1 MANLLCPTGDIV
13 IIFTFNA
20 TFILHTHDG
29 FIRYYYYYYRVNFL
43 NGHGNGKL
51 HYSDYKWILSNME
64 IALISSPAQSPRRS
78 FVHCRANSFK
88 SCSRVEPVGVGCEL
102 EQTEQLNENPKLM
115 AYDNLFSKNKRR
127 VEWINIKRD
136 TAFEGI

>member
-1 MANLLCPTGDIV
+1 MDLLDITIIIIVLTFSTATVTGNS
-13 IIFTFNA
+13 T
-20 TFILHTHDG
+20 ILTING
-29 FIRYYYYYYRVNFL
+29 FYQIW
-43 NGHGNGKL
+43 KL
-51 HYSDYKWILSNME
+51 HLFRVQHNNRGGALYTAEQIVLS
-64 IALISSPAQSPRRS
+64 RT
-78 FVHCRANSFK
+78 
-88 SCSRVEPVGVGCEL
+88 RVEPVGVGCEL